1 MTKSPPPPLNCRDNI
16 GGKKIMCKSIP
27 IRCVKCQMAFG
38 TPNPKKSLISGIL
51 NAKIFGMSEQYNLK
65 IRSVRTKMVKFLIF
79 FYSLFSPLSHHFI
92 LFFLS
97 SLITFLISFSLIL
110 YQPRLFSFFTLFS
123 AHSRCFSLFLSALPC
138 HLLNLISIFFFFFFF
153 RDLMGG
159 FVNGWV

>member
-1 MTKSPPPPLNCRDNI
+1 MV
-16 GGKKIMCKSIP
+16 
-27 IRCVKCQMAFG
+27 IRALPSGVSNVKYLAFD
-38 TPNPKKSLISGIL
+38 TPNTKKPLSWGVL
-51 NAKIFGMSEQYNLK
+51 NTKIFYMSEHYYLK
-65 IRSVRTKMVKFLIF
+65 YRSIRTTIVRVLLF
-79 FYSLFSPLSHHFI
+79 FYSLFSPLFHHFI

-110 YQPRLFSFFTLFS
+110 YQPLLFSFFTLFS

-138 HLLNLISIFFFFFFF
+138 HLLNLISIFFFF